1 MRATIKD
8 IAREV
13 GVHPSTVSRVLNGK
27 AEIYHIRRET
37 IERIKRVAKELNYKP
52 NEIARG
58 FRLKKTHT
66 IGLIIPDIS
75 NPFFSRISRSIE
87 QEAYRNN
94 YSVILCS
101 TDENQTRENDSIQML
116 ISKRIDGLILVPVQD
131 DDSQIRELKEEKFP
145 LVLVDRIFEDIE
157 TFAVITDSFQDA
169 YKATQYFI
177 DNGHEKIGFIS
188 GRSNIYTI
196 KNRLAGY
203 RACLTDNGLPFKDE
217 WVSPGGFLLDSGYRG
232 MKSILELP
240 DRPTAVLASG
250 NLVTIGTIKAI
261 LENQFKI
268 PDDMSIIAFA
278 DMHSTPYFVAPL
290 TVISHPLELIGKEAF
305 RLLKSAMDN
314 RELPPTTV
322 KLSTEFIV
330 RNSVRNIQNVAVS

>member
-27 AEIYHIRRET
+27 AEMHHIRKET
-37 IERIKRVAKELNYKP
+37 IEKIQRAAKELNYKP

-87 QEAYRNN
+87 QEAYRKN

-101 TDENQTRENDSIQML
+101 TNENQARENDSIQML

-131 DDSQIRELKEEKFP
+131 DASQIRELIEEKFP
-145 LVLVDRIFEDIE
+145 LVLVDRIFEDLQ
-157 TFAVITDSFQDA
+157 TYAVITDSFRDA
-169 YKATQYFI
+169 YKATEYFI
-177 DNGHEKIGFIS
+177 ERGHRKIGFIS

-196 KNRLAGY
+196 KNRVEGY
-203 RACLTDNGLPFKDE
+203 RACLEDHHIPFREE
-217 WVSPGGFLLDSGYRG
+217 WVSPGGFLLDSGYEG
-232 MKSILELP
+232 MKSILELD

-250 NLVTIGTIKAI
+250 NLVTIGSIKAI
-261 LENQFKI
+261 LEKGLKI
-268 PDDMSIIAFA
+268 PDDISIIAFA
-278 DMHSTPYFVAPL
+278 DMHSSAYFVAPL
-290 TVISHPLELIGKEAF
+290 TVIAHPLELIGKEAF
-305 RLLKSAMDN
+305 RLLKLAMDN
-314 RELPPTTV
+314 RDLPPAVV

-330 RNSVRNIQNVAVS
+330 RNSVKNIQNTSVS

>member
-27 AEIYHIRRET
+27 AEIYHIRKET
-37 IERIKRVAKELNYKP
+37 IDKIQRVAKRLNYKP

-58 FRLKKTHT
+58 FRLKKTNT

-87 QEAYRNN
+87 QEASRNN

-101 TDENQTRENDSIQML
+101 TNENQTREDDSIQML

-131 DDSQIRELKEEKFP
+131 DATQVKELTEEKFP
-145 LVLVDRIFEDIE
+145 LVLVDRIFENIK
-157 TFAVITDSFQDA
+157 TNAVITDSYYDA
-169 YKATQYFI
+169 YRATEYLI
-177 DNGHEKIGFIS
+177 KNGHRKIAFIS

-196 KNRLAGY
+196 KNRLQGY
-203 RACLTDNGLPFKDE
+203 RACLNEYHIPFREE
-217 WVSPGGFLLDSGYRG
+217 WVSPGGFLLDSGYAG
-232 MKSILELP
+232 MKSILELS

-250 NLVTIGTIKAI
+250 NLVTIGSIKAV
-261 LENQFKI
+261 LEKGLTI
-268 PDDMSIIAFA
+268 PDDLSIIAFA
-278 DMHSTPYFVAPL
+278 DMHSSPYFVAPL
-290 TVISHPLELIGKEAF
+290 TVIAHPLELIGKEAF
-305 RLLKSAMDN
+305 RLLKLAMDN
-314 RELPPTTV
+314 RDLPPKTI
-322 KLSTEFIV
+322 KLPTEFII
-330 RNSVRNIQNVAVS
+330 RKSVKTIQVGNIS